1 MKQFL
6 LFAGTENAKTVGVNG
21 LMGDFDSAADAF
33 VAIVD
38 NQLPAEWWHI
48 LDTKTGEVLE
58 RRHMRVHNG
67 MISFQKSEWLVGNQ
81 PGKVAITAPGSKTPE
96 VADLEAGM
104 RAVVASGFRNGNG
117 HANGHANGHSNG
129 SAHEPAVA

>member
-6 LFAGTENAKTVGVNG
+6 LFAGTESTGTVGVNG

-38 NQLPAEWWHI
+38 HQHAAEWWHI

-58 RRHMRVHNG
+58 RRHLRVSNG
-67 MISFQKSEWLVGNQ
+67 MIGFQKSEWTVGS
-81 PGKVAITAPGSKTPE
+81 APQKLPIAAPAQKGS
-96 VADLEAGM
+96 DLTDIEAGM
-104 RAVVASGFRNGNG
+104 RAVVATGFRNGNG
-117 HANGHANGHSNG
+117 HANGHGNGAAPEYTVG
-129 SAHEPAVA
+129 Q